1 MTDTLVALSDVV
13 VIRALER
20 ACNRGLARTR
30 WSTGT
35 EVRHRAYERIPIP
48 AARVDHALEDAWC
61 HLPDLARRHRLPI
74 APQLWADAL
83 DAYVRDLLDTRQP
96 HTLDRLELA
105 LQVAHAYA

>member
-30 WSTGT
+30 WTTGSD
-35 EVRHRAYERIPIP
+35 VRHKAYERIAIP
-48 AARVDHALEDAWC
+48 PERVDHALEDAWC
-61 HLPDLARRHRLPI
+61 HLAELTARHRLAI
-74 APQLWADAL
+74 APKLWATAL
-83 DAYVRDLLDTRQP
+83 DAYVRDLLQTRQP